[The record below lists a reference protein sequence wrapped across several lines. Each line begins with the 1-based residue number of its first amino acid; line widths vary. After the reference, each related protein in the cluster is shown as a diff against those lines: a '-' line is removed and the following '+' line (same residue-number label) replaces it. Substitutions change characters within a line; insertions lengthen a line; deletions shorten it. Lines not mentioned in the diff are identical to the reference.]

1 MEASSA
7 RKPRVVL
14 VHDWLTGMRGG
25 EKCLEV
31 LCRRWPHAQLF
42 TLLHHRGSVSAA
54 IERLRPRT
62 SFLNLLPESCRYYRY
77 LLPLM
82 PAAVTSWRLPPCDL
96 VVSFSHCVAK
106 AIRPRRGKSEIRNPK
121 SERNANNQYQISKR
135 DDPLVSDFDD
145 SNFGFLSDFGFRI
158 SDFPRRGVVPH
169 VCYCFTPMRYAWHMR
184 EAYFGAERVRGV
196 KARLLERVLSWLR
209 AWDRRTADGVTHF
222 LAISETVRR
231 RIAECYGRDSTVL
244 YPPVDTDFYHP
255 SATARED
262 FYLAVSAFAP
272 YKRLDLAIQACNALR
287 RPLLLIGSGQDE
299 ARLRALAGPTIHFLG
314 WQPDAVIRDQL
325 RRCRALLF
333 PGEEDFGIVP
343 VEAQSCGA
351 PVIAFGRGGATE
363 TVIPPERRR
372 EPTGLWFPEQ
382 TVESLAEA
390 ITVFEK
396 RRGTFSPSAARRQ
409 ALRFNA
415 ARFADQLFAYLDNVL
430 RPTADPARRAA

>member
-1 MEASSA
+1 MEASSD
-7 RKPRVVL
+7 RTPRVVL

-31 LCRRWPHAQLF
+31 LCRRWPHAELF
-42 TLLHHRGSVSAA
+42 TLLHRRGSVSAA

-62 SFLNLLPESCRYYRY
+62 SFLNLLPENHRYYRY

-106 AIRPRRGKSEIRNPK
+106 AIR
-121 SERNANNQYQISKR
+121 
-135 DDPLVSDFDD
+135 
-145 SNFGFLSDFGFRI
+145 
-158 SDFPRRGVVPH
+158 PRRGVVPH

-231 RIAECYGRDSTVL
+231 RIAECYNRDSTVL

-255 SATARED
+255 AAMARED

-287 RPLLLIGSGQDE
+287 RPLLLIGCGQDE

-314 WQPDAVIRDQL
+314 WQPDAVIREQL

-343 VEAQSCGA
+343 VEAQACGA

-382 TVESLAEA
+382 TVESLAET
-390 ITVFEK
+390 ITLFEK
-396 RRGTFSPSAARRQ
+396 RRGTFSPSAARRH

-430 RPTADPARRAA
+430 RPAADPARRAA